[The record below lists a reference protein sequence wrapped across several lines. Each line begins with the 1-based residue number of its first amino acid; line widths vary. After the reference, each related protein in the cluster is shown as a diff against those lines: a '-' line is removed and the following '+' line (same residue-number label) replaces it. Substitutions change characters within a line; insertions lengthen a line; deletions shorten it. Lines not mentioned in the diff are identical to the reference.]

1 MTSFKFFIK
10 KSGGLGH
17 GLMLWVAAGLLAG
30 CYLEPPSVPAPP
42 VEAPRMTPFSPFF
55 SWTDESAI
63 FAGICFESAF
73 DAAGRLFVLRNADE
87 LAHFFDLADNSR
99 LCRRPVQRGSF
110 DFGEGRIL
118 AGLWSAGRGCT
129 ARYDVLNVTR
139 DDAARTLVIDLD
151 FITEGDCPYELVR
164 AVWFGL
170 DNVTD
175 YHVELRVQ

>member
-10 KSGGLGH
+10 KSGGLWR
-17 GLMLWVAAGLLAG
+17 GLMVILAVWLLAG

-42 VEAPRMTPFSPFF
+42 SEAPRMTPFSPSF
-55 SWTDESAI
+55 SWTDERDT

-73 DAAGRLFVLRNADE
+73 DAAGRLFVIRNADE
-87 LAHFFDLADNSR
+87 LTQFFNLADNSR
-99 LCRRPVQRGSF
+99 LCRRPVQRGTF
-110 DFGEGRIL
+110 DFSDGRIV

-151 FITEGDCPYELVR
+151 FSTEGDCPYELVR
-164 AVWFGL
+164 GIWIGL
-170 DNVTD
+170 DSVTD
-175 YHVELRVQ
+175 YHIEMRVQ